1 MGKSPGKSCSNKIIN
16 YKDKGEVAQWA
27 SKLWELQ
34 SLNSSFRFLTIYVS
48 KFITRYLSYRF
59 PVRLCMIDSI
69 ILYKAGKSFIKPQV
83 IPPFHCD

>member
-16 YKDKGEVAQWA
+16 YKDEGEVAQWA